1 MYQLEKMAVFGSL
14 SHEEALS
21 IEAVFVR
28 ESRRKRDT
36 IFSEGDPPSWFYMVL
51 EGKVKITKLSQEGKE
66 IILEVI
72 GPNDIFG
79 GVAVVRSFPYPANAI
94 AMEDCVL
101 LKVSREDLLDI
112 LKRFPAVT
120 MALFQ
125 NLGLRLQNSH
135 ESRKE
140 IALEKVLARI
150 ASLLVKLGKSG
161 KNTPEG
167 LLLDTRFTKQEIAEM
182 VGTTVETS
190 IRTISGLKKEG
201 IIGEKNGSILIKD
214 MERLK
219 EKTSP

>member
-1 MYQLEKMAVFGSL
+1 MLELGKMAIFSSL
-14 SHEEALS
+14 SREEALS
-21 IEAVFVR
+21 VENFFIRYSRKKR
-28 ESRRKRDT
+28 ET
-36 IFSEGDPPSWFYMVL
+36 IFSEGDPPSWFYMVI

-66 IILEVI
+66 IILEVV

-79 GVAVVRSFPYPANAI
+79 GVAVVRDLPYPANAI
-94 AMEDCVL
+94 AMEDCSL
-101 LKVSREDLLDI
+101 LKISREDLMAI

-120 MALFQ
+120 MAIFQ

-150 ASLLVKLGKSG
+150 ASLLIKLGKSG
-161 KNTPEG
+161 EKTAEG
-167 LLLDTRFTKQEIAEM
+167 VLLDTKLTKQEIAEM

-190 IRTISGLKKEG
+190 IRTMSSLKKEG
-201 IIGEKNGSILIKD
+201 ILGEKNGSILIRD

-219 EKTSP
+219 EKTSL